1 METIFENSRTI
12 KKSDILVYI
21 GIGISLIITTYF
33 FSKLRHINRPENIET
48 YLIMGIGL
56 LILFLYQA
64 LTSKTIK
71 RIEKQES
78 ENKLIFTISS
88 QLRKEQIKKFNLKE
102 VKLNLTTIPSR
113 TLPHKKVLLIS
124 DNESELKL
132 STHQKGIT
140 EIELNKIINGIKNT
154 THNKELS

>member
-1 METIFENSRTI
+1 METIFENSKTI
-12 KKSDILVYI
+12 KKSDILVHI
-21 GIGISLIITTYF
+21 GIGISIIITAYF
-33 FSKLRHINRPENIET
+33 FSKLRHINKPENNET

-64 LTSKTIK
+64 LASKTIK

-78 ENKLIFTISS
+78 KNKLIFTISY
-88 QLRKEQIKKFNLKE
+88 QLRKERIKEFNLAE
-102 VKLNLTTIPSR
+102 VKLNLKTIPGR
-113 TLPHKKVLLIS
+113 TLPYKKVLLIS
-124 DNESELKL
+124 DNENELKL

-154 THNKELS
+154 THNTV